1 MATSLLSAVNV
12 TDVKVCSL
20 ILLYRSNLSYINLL
34 DILTKIFNSLNLEAC
49 TEELLLKLL
58 WSDIYIYIIL

>member
-1 MATSLLSAVNV
+1 MSLLSAVNV

-34 DILTKIFNSLNLEAC
+34 DILTKIFNSLNLEAG
-49 TEELLLKLL
+49 TEKLLLKLL

>member
-1 MATSLLSAVNV
+1 MSLLSAVNV

-34 DILTKIFNSLNLEAC
+34 DILTKIFNSLNLEAG
-49 TEELLLKLL
+49 TEKLLLKLL
-58 WSDIYIYIIL
+58 WSDIYN